1 MEINSEDLK
10 VSHIVLHS
18 DRDVAKK
25 VLSSRTDFPPF
36 GNITLS
42 RNQQVPPSY
51 LNATKCEVV
60 VGGTN
65 LGFLD
70 GYSGKINKP

>member
-1 MEINSEDLK
+1 MELNSEDLK
-10 VSHIVLHS
+10 VSPVVLHS
-18 DRDVAKK
+18 DTGLAKK

-36 GNITLS
+36 GSITLS
-42 RNQQVPPSY
+42 RNQQVAPSY
-51 LNATKCEVV
+51 LNVTKCKVL

-70 GYSGKINKP
+70 GYSGKINEP